1 MRRLFKMEV
10 VQGRRVKDVVAFYDT
25 QEAAIAHVEK
35 RFAGWTI
42 RYPTEIY
49 LPAHFVLGE
58 WETD

>member
-1 MRRLFKMEV
+1 MEV

>member
-35 RFAGWTI
+35 TLR
-42 RYPTEIY
+42 RLDDPVSDRD
-49 LPAHFVLGE
+49 LPARSFRSR
-58 WETD
+58 